1 MFRIPRTVLSVVAVL
16 AALSA
21 LLGCN
26 ALSPTSLSSDCE
38 QNNTASVAFENRST
52 SSKTYTVIWDGSN
65 LETLAPGVKGEKHTV
80 AAGVQH
86 VLVFRV
92 SNTSQNACSPSMPTP
107 AQCSSTSYWCDN

>member
-1 MFRIPRTVLSVVAVL
+1 
-16 AALSA
+16 
-21 LLGCN
+21 
-26 ALSPTSLSSDCE
+26 
-38 QNNTASVAFENRST
+38 
-52 SSKTYTVIWDGSN
+52 
-65 LETLAPGVKGEKHTV
+65 VKGEKHTV